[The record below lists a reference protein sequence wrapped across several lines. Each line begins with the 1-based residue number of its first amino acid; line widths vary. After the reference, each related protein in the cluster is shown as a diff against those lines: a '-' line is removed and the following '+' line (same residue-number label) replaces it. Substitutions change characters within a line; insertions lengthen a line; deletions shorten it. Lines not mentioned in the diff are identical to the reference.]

1 MKIVLEN
8 LKLMDKQEKRDKDN
22 NLVLEF
28 VCFQKGYKNLI
39 TIKHVPQDL
48 FNSFTEG
55 TDFDIRC
62 SMTVWGNN
70 SSYAKSSNLKLT
82 P

>member
-1 MKIVLEN
+1 MLVVLEN
-8 LKLMDKQEKRDKDN
+8 LMLMEKQEKRDKDN

-70 SSYAKSSNLKLT
+70 NSYGVSFRFEDLV
-82 P
+82 